1 MAHNVEIKARAVDFA
16 GQGEVARFL
25 SGAEPEVIHQEDIY
39 FYVSTG
45 RLKLRVFSPD
55 SGELIFYQRP
65 DQVGPKISQYE
76 ISKTQDPSGLKSILE
91 KAFGIRNTV
100 IKTRHLYQ
108 QGRTRIHLDRVEA
121 LGEFIELEVV
131 LSDDDELADG
141 ENEAQELML
150 KLGIEAEHLIELAYV
165 DMLEPKPLP

>member
-1 MAHNVEIKARAVDFA
+1 MAQNVEIKARSVDFA
-16 GQGEVARFL
+16 GQMEIARCL
-25 SGAEPEVIHQEDIY
+25 SGAEPKVIHQEDV
-39 FYVSTG
+39 FFNVSMG

-65 DQVGPKISQYE
+65 DRTGPKISQYE
-76 ISKTQDPSGLKSILE
+76 ISETKDSEGLKRILQ
-91 KAFGIRNTV
+91 KAFGVRNTV

-108 QGRTRIHLDRVEA
+108 QGRTRIHLDRVES

-141 ENEAQELML
+141 ENEAQELMHS
-150 KLGIEAEHLIELAYV
+150 LGIKAEHLIELAYV
-165 DMLEPKPLP
+165 DMLEAKSL